1 MFHELTTLIGPNNA
15 GKTTIT
21 EALALVL
28 GRDRLVRP
36 LTEHDFHGSTPEA
49 LDRIKIVAT
58 LTGYVPIRSDQ
69 HPDWFRRGRA
79 TIKWLDADTGEV
91 KPESTKPTDQ
101 LACQIAFEIGR
112 ASGRERVCQYV

>member
-58 LTGYVPIRSDQ
+58 LTGYVPNRSDQ
-69 HPDWFRRGRA
+69 HPDWFRWGRA

-101 LACQIAFEIGR
+101 LRSEEHTSELQSLMR
-112 ASGRERVCQYV
+112 

>member
-1 MFHELTTLIGPNNA
+1 MRVSKLEIFGFRGIQRGEFMFHELTTLIGPNNA

-58 LTGYVPIRSDQ
+58 MTGYVPNRSY
-69 HPDWFRRGRA
+69 HNPAWSRLGS
-79 TIKWLDADTGEV
+79 DTN
-91 KPESTKPTDQ
+91 KLLESDTRKGKQT
-101 LACQIAFEIGR
+101 
-112 ASGRERVCQYV
+112 